1 MSNHV
6 VINQNRKYEISQ
18 KQTHLFL
25 QVNNFFISKIVM
37 SLHSLIK
44 SMVGLNNYC
53 KYCFFTNSPGIL
65 KIFCLQPAKKENK
78 INVIIGHVCIQHTCM
93 SKKLPLWVPNNILN
107 GRHKILNL
115 TCQNFWEERN
125 ENLKVVKGPRI
136 VFKSLLKNVIH
147 GNILCGY
154 TFHLQ

>member
-1 MSNHV
+1 
-6 VINQNRKYEISQ
+6 
-18 KQTHLFL
+18 
-25 QVNNFFISKIVM
+25 M

-65 KIFCLQPAKKENK
+65 KIFCLQPTKKENK
-78 INVIIGHVCIQHTCM
+78 INVIIGHVCIH
-93 SKKLPLWVPNNILN
+93 VPNNILN

-125 ENLKVVKGPRI
+125 ENLKVVKGPRV

>member
-1 MSNHV
+1 MKSHKNKP
-6 VINQNRKYEISQ
+6 ICFCRLNK
-18 KQTHLFL
+18 L
-25 QVNNFFISKIVM
+25 FISKTVM

-44 SMVGLNNYC
+44 SMVGLINYY

-115 TCQNFWEERN
+115 TCQNFWEECN
-125 ENLKVVKGPRI
+125 ENLKVVKGPRV